1 MAINSKFN
9 SLKSFNDQNLE
20 MLDNPMAQ
28 FEDFV
33 SRMARDFFLNVQ
45 REYESRGLEL
55 TREILDRHFAEMLA
69 V

>member
-9 SLKSFNDQNLE
+9 SLKNFNDQNLE

-28 FEDFV
+28 FENFV
-33 SRMARDFFLNVQ
+33 NRMTRDFFLNVQ